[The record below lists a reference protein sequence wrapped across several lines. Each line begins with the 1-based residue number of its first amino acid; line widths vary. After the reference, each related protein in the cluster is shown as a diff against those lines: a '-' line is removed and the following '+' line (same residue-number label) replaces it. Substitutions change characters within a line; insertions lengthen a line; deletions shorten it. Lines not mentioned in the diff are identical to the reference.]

1 MARVLFHHLV
11 CMFSLLCAKQK
22 FVAVHI
28 ILWGAKAAFNGECAQ
43 HSCVLCLWYSL
54 LSQVS
59 GAAFR
64 GTHRPFAFRHSA
76 PWLPKRVLIRGQQS
90 AGGLFTLQ
98 CRSQFWKGAD
108 KLSSTASLSVL
119 TRFSPLIPPEQPARK
134 EAVVV
139 KYSASFLCTSS
150 VSSLGKTETD
160 LGIVLSLVILQRQPL
175 WFILLRTCAARV
187 WVFLAHSLFCS
198 FTLLL
203 HPTHTSSLRYLHEEH
218 IEVVTGPTFLFPLY
232 TG

>member
-28 ILWGAKAAFNGECAQ
+28 ILWGVKAAFNGERAQ

-64 GTHRPFAFRHSA
+64 GTQRPFALRQSA

-98 CRSQFWKGAD
+98 CRLQFWKGGAD

-160 LGIVLSLVILQRQPL
+160 LGIVLSVVILQRQPL
-175 WFILLRTCAARV
+175 WFILLHTCAAQV
-187 WVFLAHSLFCS
+187 WVSAFWLIHSCPPHTHQLFKVFTRRTYWSCYWAHF
-198 FTLLL
+198 
-203 HPTHTSSLRYLHEEH
+203 
-218 IEVVTGPTFLFPLY
+218 FLFPLY